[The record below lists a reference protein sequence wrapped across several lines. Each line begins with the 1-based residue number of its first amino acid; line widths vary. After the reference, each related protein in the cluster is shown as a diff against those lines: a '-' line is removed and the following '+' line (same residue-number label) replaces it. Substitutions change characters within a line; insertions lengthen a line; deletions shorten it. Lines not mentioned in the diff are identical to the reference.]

1 MPDTTIQPTQ
11 ARHPW
16 RATIRTAFA
25 TALPLVPLL
34 PELVDALGLQAYAWA
49 GGIVAAAGVVT
60 RVLAVP
66 GVNAWLQ
73 RHLPALAAAPRGEPP
88 R

>member
-1 MPDTTIQPTQ
+1 MTAAATQPTQ

-16 RATIRTAFA
+16 RATARTALA
-25 TALPLVPLL
+25 AALPLAPLL
-34 PELVDALGLQAYAWA
+34 PELVDVLGLRAYAWA
-49 GGIVAAAGVVT
+49 GGVVATAGVIT

-66 GVNAWLQ
+66 GVNAWLT
-73 RHLPALAAAPRGEPP
+73 RHVPALAASPRPG